1 MSISAHFQQ
10 ISFRGEVR
18 STKTRVGRSLTCCKD
33 ESIEVLSLQSGVGG
47 DQRRPRLAHKAR
59 RGRPTAVPSRAGT
72 YTPSRT
78 VWRWRVANVQPVQFV
93 MEDVRQTPVEL
104 PSTSDDSSGGGQD
117 PLQLKTVWSMYEHI
131 RPRGIVTT
139 ISYTNRLIPVLYFV
153 SRNSQRVREQ
163 TSTSTYIL
171 HFIELKSK

>member
-10 ISFRGEVR
+10 VSSRREGLH
-18 STKTRVGRSLTCCKD
+18 TKMRVGRSLTCCKD

-78 VWRWRVANVQPVQFV
+78 V
-93 MEDVRQTPVEL
+93 
-104 PSTSDDSSGGGQD
+104 
-117 PLQLKTVWSMYEHI
+117 
-131 RPRGIVTT
+131 
-139 ISYTNRLIPVLYFV
+139 
-153 SRNSQRVREQ
+153 
-163 TSTSTYIL
+163 
-171 HFIELKSK
+171 